1 MAEKESFVLYT
12 KYGKQIRRLSMEE
25 RGVLL
30 TAIFDY
36 MEGGTPPPMSDAVEM
51 AFGFIQDQLEA
62 DLKKW
67 EETCKRRVDS
77 GRKGGIAKAKNA
89 KQSVAKKASASFAT
103 QNLAN
108 VADSEG
114 EYEGDSEYEGEG
126 ERIPPTVDRG
136 KTGLGLYENVFLTP
150 AQRKKLEEAF
160 PADADRLINRL
171 SEYMNLS
178 GKRYGNHLAVLLKW
192 GKEDAHERGDDAGS
206 AAAADPAWGKGT
218 I

>member
-36 MEGGTPPPMSDAVEM
+36 VEGGALPPMSDAVEM
-51 AFGFIQDQLEA
+51 AFGFIQDQLDA

-67 EETCKRRVDS
+67 EETCRKRSVS
-77 GRKGGIAKAKNA
+77 GKSGGRPKKQMVSVESKKSKSFSEKAK
-89 KQSVAKKASASFAT
+89 K
-103 QNLAN
+103 
-108 VADSEG
+108 ADSEG

-126 ERIPPTVDRG
+126 ERIPLTADRG

-160 PADADRLINRL
+160 PLDADRLINRL
-171 SEYMNLS
+171 SEYMHQS
-178 GKRYGNHLAVLLKW
+178 GKRYGNHMAVLLKW
-192 GKEDAHERGDDAGS
+192 GKEDARERGDDAGGT
-206 AAAADPAWGKGT
+206 AYTDPAWGKGT